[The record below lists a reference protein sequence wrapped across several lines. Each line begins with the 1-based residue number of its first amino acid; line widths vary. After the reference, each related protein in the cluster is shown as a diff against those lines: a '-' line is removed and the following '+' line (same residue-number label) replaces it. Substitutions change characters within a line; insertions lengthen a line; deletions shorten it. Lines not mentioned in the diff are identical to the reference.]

1 MLGNV
6 IMIIIIVLL
15 PIIPSFIL
23 FKFLPSQAR
32 VKGPFKGLKINVTG
46 GFGGYFIIV
55 LLLGGYFFTHP
66 LQVMDYE
73 LWSVEGTI
81 QLDEEDFDNM
91 DITIT
96 IKPPDQEVQLDG
108 KFAIDN
114 VPIPKRL
121 AAIKPSII
129 INKKGFKKVQVSLD
143 STSQIYTIKCVKENK
158 KINILSP
165 VVLKRVEKD
174 AEEIPYSAESAH
186 KAIPLGDSI

>member
-1 MLGNV
+1 MLGKV

-23 FKFLPSQAR
+23 FKFLPSKAR

-46 GFGGYFIIV
+46 GFGGYFIVV
-55 LLLGGYFFTHP
+55 LFVGGYFFTHP

-81 QLDEEDFDNM
+81 QLHEEDFDNM

-96 IKPPDQEVQLDG
+96 IKPPDQELQLDG
-108 KFAIDN
+108 AFAIDN

-129 INKKGFKKVQVSLD
+129 IRKDGYKKVQISLD
-143 STSQIYTIKCVKENK
+143 SASTIYNIECIKEGK
-158 KINILSP
+158 KINIRSP
-165 VVLKRVEKD
+165 VVLKRVEED
-174 AEEIPYSAESAH
+174 AEKKPYSAESAL
-186 KAIPLGDSI
+186 KAKSLGD